1 MSIGSSH
8 RPLTCASRQRRVARS
23 FRKVSAY
30 GTRAFLGVVDIVEV
44 AANERKSRC
53 RRFYPAAATLTGS
66 RERGALDDGSN
77 SFWPRHI
84 DGMASFA
91 FHHRCA
97 AAAFRGCDDGADRRP
112 PVRPLPCEAF
122 SAASARHCWESEWYF
137 WRCFPRTP
145 ALPIL
150 FGAWRSPMMRPPKRL
165 AVTLPN

>member
-1 MSIGSSH
+1 LARAIDLQRARAGSAES
-8 RPLTCASRQRRVARS
+8 PAA

-44 AANERKSRC
+44 AANERKRCC

-84 DGMASFA
+84 DGMAFLLSTTVA
-91 FHHRCA
+91 
-97 AAAFRGCDDGADRRP
+97 
-112 PVRPLPCEAF
+112 LPWPFVVAMM
-122 SAASARHCWESEWYF
+122 APIGGLAYLEWYF
-137 WRCFPRTP
+137 WRCFPRTR

-150 FGAWRSPMMRPPKRL
+150 FRA
-165 AVTLPN
+165 